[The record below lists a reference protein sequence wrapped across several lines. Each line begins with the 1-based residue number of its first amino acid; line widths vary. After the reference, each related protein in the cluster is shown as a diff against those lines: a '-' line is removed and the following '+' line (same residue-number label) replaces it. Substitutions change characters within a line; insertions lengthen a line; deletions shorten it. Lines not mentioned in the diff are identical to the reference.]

1 MTDVTGSGPM
11 RFGRPV
17 SEVLAMT
24 PEERLAFERGVS
36 MTGGQY
42 QETVE
47 LGPTGT
53 IMRTIGPRIS
63 TTPGTVFQPA
73 SGGGGATATQ
83 PATGGMSGSQQQS
96 ARAIIEEALRSYDL
110 YSPEMVDTI
119 MGLVTGT
126 DEIVPALVRSTI
138 RGTTQYQTRFRGLA
152 ERQRR
157 GLSAISEAEYLALE
171 RDYQNIMR
179 TAGLP
184 TGFYDSPDD
193 FVNFIGADISAAEL
207 STRINDGYRAVRESD
222 PTVLQTMRQ
231 FYGLTD
237 GEIAAYFLDP
247 DRAVSLIEQQVATAQ
262 LGAAA
267 ARQGFENVV
276 ERTAFER
283 MQRAGVE
290 VGQAEQAFGTLAAG
304 RELLTPL
311 ERGEQA
317 LDVTETA
324 MGLVGQSPEALQ
336 RLRTQQRRRVA
347 RFEGGGQFA
356 TQGAEVTGLQ
366 TA

>member
-1 MTDVTGSGPM
+1 MSDVTGASPADM
-11 RFGRPV
+11 LRNP
-17 SEVLAMT
+17 SQE
-24 PEERLAFERGVS
+24 PS
-36 MTGGQY
+36 MPTGIAGTAWAWNPNLNGGQWVRSY
-42 QETVE
+42 SAFRQQ
-47 LGPTGT
+47 
-53 IMRTIGPRIS
+53 RT
-63 TTPGTVFQPA
+63 
-73 SGGGGATATQ
+73 
-83 PATGGMSGSQQQS
+83 ATGGTDPASVRLNPTTPIRQTPAGTTSGTSGMAASQQQS
-96 ARAIIEEALRSYDL
+96 ARSIIEEALRSYDL

-138 RGTTQYQTRFRGLA
+138 RGTQQYQTRFRGMA
-152 ERQRR
+152 ERQAR

-171 RDYQNIMR
+171 RDYRNIMR
-179 TAGLP
+179 NAGLP
-184 TGFYDSPDD
+184 SGFYDTPDD
-193 FVNFIGADISAAEL
+193 YVSFIANDISAAEL
-207 STRINDGYRAVRESD
+207 SARVNDGYRAVRDSD

-237 GEIAAYFLDP
+237 GEIASYFLDP
-247 DRAVSLIEQQVATAQ
+247 ERALPVIEQQVATAQ
-262 LGAAA
+262 LGGAAS
-267 ARQGFENVV
+267 RQGFENVV

-283 MQRAGVE
+283 MQRAGVD
-290 VGQAEQAFGTLAAG
+290 VAQAEQAFGFLAGA

-311 ERGEQA
+311 DRGEQA

-336 RLRTQQRRRVA
+336 RIRSQQRRRVA

-356 TQGAEVTGLQ
+356 TQGAEVIGLQ

>member
-1 MTDVTGSGPM
+1 
-11 RFGRPV
+11 
-17 SEVLAMT
+17 
-24 PEERLAFERGVS
+24 
-36 MTGGQY
+36 
-42 QETVE
+42 
-47 LGPTGT
+47 
-53 IMRTIGPRIS
+53 
-63 TTPGTVFQPA
+63 
-73 SGGGGATATQ
+73 
-83 PATGGMSGSQQQS
+83 
-96 ARAIIEEALRSYDL
+96 
-110 YSPEMVDTI
+110 
-119 MGLVTGT
+119 
-126 DEIVPALVRSTI
+126 VR
-138 RGTTQYQTRFRGLA
+138 
-152 ERQRR
+152 
-157 GLSAISEAEYLALE
+157 
-171 RDYQNIMR
+171 D
-179 TAGLP
+179 
-184 TGFYDSPDD
+184 
-193 FVNFIGADISAAEL
+193 
-207 STRINDGYRAVRESD
+207 SD

-304 RELLTPL
+304 RELLQPL